1 MRTHANTFAVYL
13 NQQGLQR
20 RATPH
25 PSELK
30 VMKNVIEARRNEA
43 YTARPDEDLE
53 SPDTEVSECSFCKL
67 ASLEI
72 NPQNHFNP
80 AEEDSIKT

>member
-1 MRTHANTFAVYL
+1 MKLCTCANTLAVYL
-13 NQQGLQR
+13 NQQSLQR

-43 YTARPDEDLE
+43 YTAKPDEDLE
-53 SPDTEVSECSFCKL
+53 SPDSEVNSNKGTIVFFFFLCWVQTCF
-67 ASLEI
+67 
-72 NPQNHFNP
+72 F
-80 AEEDSIKT
+80 